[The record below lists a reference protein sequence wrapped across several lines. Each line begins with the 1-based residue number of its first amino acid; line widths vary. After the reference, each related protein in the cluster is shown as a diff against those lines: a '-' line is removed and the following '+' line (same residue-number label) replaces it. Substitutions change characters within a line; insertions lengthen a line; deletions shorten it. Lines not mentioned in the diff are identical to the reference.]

1 VSENGGML
9 RHLAFFEALGKMNE
23 NDSSWRAVSAGLVV
37 MRLVDQWIEDGP
49 RKSRVDTWAV
59 GAVRESIAQVAD
71 TTPVRRILTS
81 IVDAMVSTKSVDL
94 HVVCPRLMAYGQA
107 LEYEARWAIAADVYQ
122 TILAHA
128 HPLED
133 ADLTIGAHLQVA
145 FCYRTLGELDA
156 ASAMYAKAS
165 QIASSVNDLIGVLR
179 GRLGDA
185 KIAMARGNLP
195 HADALV
201 GETIKAAEAN
211 NLTEIRSRALGERS
225 YIAGLRG
232 QYDRLI
238 RYAYESLELAPAQR
252 DRDRNLNNIATAFRF
267 LGLVDVARDSY
278 LVLAATAEEQ
288 YVRWIAGLNLM
299 ELAAEQRSEL
309 QFEQHRR
316 EYESVDF
323 TPILRVTYLLHVG
336 RGYHTL
342 GRASVGIPY
351 LQQAIEV
358 ASQHQLNQLMF
369 EAEGALAA
377 ARRDETRVVTK
388 TATAHIDDELR
399 SVIDAIQDLKEMAG
413 VA

>member
-1 VSENGGML
+1 MSENSGMP
-9 RHLAFFEALGKMNE
+9 RHLAFFEELGKMDE
-23 NDSSWRAVSAGLVV
+23 SDSGWRAVSAGLVV
-37 MRLVDQWIEDGP
+37 MRFVDQWIEDGP
-49 RKSRVDTWAV
+49 SKSRIDTWTV
-59 GAVRESIAQVAD
+59 GAVREAIAQVAD
-71 TTPVRRILTS
+71 TTPIRRILTS
-81 IVDAMVSTKSVDL
+81 IVDAMVSSKTVDL
-94 HVVCPRLMAYGQA
+94 HVLCPRLMAYGQA
-107 LEYEARWAIAADVYQ
+107 LEYDAKWAIAADVYQ
-122 TILAHA
+122 TIVAHA
-128 HPLED
+128 HPIED
-133 ADLTIGAHLQVA
+133 SDLAIAAHLQVA
-145 FCYRTLGELDA
+145 FCLRTLGDLDA
-156 ASAMYAKAS
+156 ASTMYAKAS
-165 QIASSVNDLIGVLR
+165 ELASSVNDLFGVLR

-195 HADALV
+195 RADELV
-201 GETIKAAEAN
+201 SETIQTAEAN
-211 NLTEIRSRALGERS
+211 HLTEIRSRALGERS
-225 YIAGLRG
+225 LIAGLRG
-232 QYDRLI
+232 DYDRLI

-252 DRDRNLNNIATAFRF
+252 DRDRNLNNIATAFRH

-299 ELAAEQRSEL
+299 ELAAEQGSEL
-309 QFEQHRR
+309 QFEQYRR

-323 TPILRVTYLLHVG
+323 TPILHVTYLLHVG

-342 GRASVGIPY
+342 GRASAGISY

-377 ARRDETRVVTK
+377 AQRDETRVALK
-388 TATAHIDDELR
+388 PTASIDDELR

>member
-1 VSENGGML
+1 MSENSGMP
-9 RHLAFFEALGKMNE
+9 RHLAFFEELGKMDE
-23 NDSSWRAVSAGLVV
+23 SDSGWRAVSAGLVV
-37 MRLVDQWIEDGP
+37 MRFVDQWIEDGP
-49 RKSRVDTWAV
+49 SKSRIDTWTV
-59 GAVRESIAQVAD
+59 GAVREAIAQVAD
-71 TTPVRRILTS
+71 TTPIRRILTS
-81 IVDAMVSTKSVDL
+81 IVDAMVSSKTVDL
-94 HVVCPRLMAYGQA
+94 HVLCPRLMAYGQA
-107 LEYEARWAIAADVYQ
+107 LEYDAKWAIAADVYQ
-122 TILAHA
+122 TIVAHA
-128 HPLED
+128 HPIED
-133 ADLTIGAHLQVA
+133 SDLAIAAHLQVA
-145 FCYRTLGELDA
+145 FCLRTLGDLDA
-156 ASAMYAKAS
+156 ASTMYAKAS
-165 QIASSVNDLIGVLR
+165 ELASSVNDLFGVLR

-195 HADALV
+195 RADELV
-201 GETIKAAEAN
+201 SETIQTAEAN
-211 NLTEIRSRALGERS
+211 HLTEIRSRALGERS
-225 YIAGLRG
+225 LIAGLRG
-232 QYDRLI
+232 DYDRLV

-252 DRDRNLNNIATAFRF
+252 DRDRNLNNIATAFRH

-299 ELAAEQRSEL
+299 ELAAEQGSEL
-309 QFEQHRR
+309 QFEQYRR

-323 TPILRVTYLLHVG
+323 TPILHVTYLLHVG

-342 GRASVGIPY
+342 GRASAGISY

-377 ARRDETRVVTK
+377 AQRDETRVALK
-388 TATAHIDDELR
+388 PTASIDDELR